1 MSVLTAKAR
10 GHFPPGVR
18 KTGAMSDKTV
28 GYGTFLFLRSVSGK
42 CPYPGNR

>member
-1 MSVLTAKAR
+1 MSVLTAKRGGISAR
-10 GHFPPGVR
+10 MR
-18 KTGAMSDKTV
+18 QRGAMSDKTV